1 MIPIEHT
8 LAQFQQ
14 GAIDKPTFIKTM
26 YEAHHAALFD
36 YAAYIGQTNVRKIE
50 IEDGK
55 VIMTSRDRGIRIACT
70 PGDYRVAPMETLNF
84 FDYEKEE
91 SAMMEQLVADGDN
104 FLDIGANI
112 GWYSINLASSRRA
125 ATVYAFEPVPVTY
138 AKLQENLAL
147 NASSNIKAHN
157 FGLSEQ
163 AGEFTFY
170 YPPEGSG
177 NASAVNLTG
186 RGDVRTA
193 QCEVRTLDGFTA
205 ATGTRVDFIKC
216 DVEGAELL
224 VFKGGLRTIARD
236 QPSCCRKSCANGRP
250 SSITTRTRSS
260 SCSAASATVPTP
272 PKPGTW
278 SNSAAWTSTRCR
290 PISSSCIRKS
300 TPSSCTAIYAP
311 DQPLT
316 DRTHAIHQR

>member
-1 MIPIEHT
+1 MIPIQDT

-50 IEDGK
+50 VEDGK

-91 SAMMEQLVADGDN
+91 STMMENLVADGAN
-104 FLDIGANI
+104 FFDIGANI
-112 GWYSINLASSRRA
+112 GWYSINIAASRRA
-125 ATVYAFEPVPVTY
+125 TTVYAFEPIPTTY
-138 AKLQENLAL
+138 ARLRENLAL
-147 NASSNIKAHN
+147 NASANIQPYN

-163 AGEFTFY
+163 AGQFTFY

-186 RGDVRTA
+186 REDVRTA
-193 QCEVRTLDGFTA
+193 QCEVRTLDGFCA
-205 ATGTRVDFIKC
+205 DTGTRVDFIKC

-224 VFKGGLRTIARD
+224 VFKGGRQTIARD
-236 QPSCCRKSCANGRP
+236 KPIVLSEILRKWSAKFDYNPNEIFELFRAIGYRVYTAEGGRLVEFG
-250 SSITTRTRSS
+250 SMDEH
-260 SCSAASATVPTP
+260 TVPTNFFFLHP
-272 PKPGTW
+272 E
-278 SNSAAWTSTRCR
+278 
-290 PISSSCIRKS
+290 
-300 TPSSCTAIYAP
+300 
-311 DQPLT
+311 Q
-316 DRTHAIHQR
+316 HAEQLQRYLRA